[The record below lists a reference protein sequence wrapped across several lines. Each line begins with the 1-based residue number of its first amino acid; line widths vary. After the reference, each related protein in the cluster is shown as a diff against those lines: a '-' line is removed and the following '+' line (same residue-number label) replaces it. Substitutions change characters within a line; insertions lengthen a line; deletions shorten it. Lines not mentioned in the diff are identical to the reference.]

1 MAAQMEVDVVVVPA
15 MGRQHRWRECKDGE
29 VTVRLSQ
36 CGAVVL
42 AVVLMMGSPVC
53 LVGLGC

>member
-1 MAAQMEVDVVVVPA
+1 MEVDVVVVPA